1 MALNS
6 GLAAQLGFAQ
16 ETTWGT
22 SLTTGMRFVPLVD
35 ESVQTE
41 IEFLESEGIIAGA
54 QVIRTQQWSRGLFRS
69 EGDVGMEVYDRSIG
83 LLLVHAL
90 GSVTTSG
97 TTAPFTHTITPG
109 DLFGKGLTF
118 QMGRPDRTGTVQPF
132 TYTGAKIQSWE
143 LGLTAG
149 EIGTFGITVVAK
161 SETTVTGLVTATYTQ
176 SIAPMT
182 FVAGSFTLNTSS
194 LCVRQA
200 TITGENQLTTDRVCI
215 GQQTIDEPVT
225 TDRREFMG
233 EVELEFPNLVHYNR
247 FLAGTEGN
255 LTLVLA
261 NQLTAPNTS
270 TLTISMN
277 VRTEGSTPNVG
288 GRDMLV
294 QTMNFKATGTNTDAS
309 AITMTFQCADSTP

>member
-1 MALNS
+1 MALNT
-6 GLAAQLGFAQ
+6 GLAGQLGFTQ

-22 SLTTGMRFVPLVD
+22 SITTSMRFTPFVD
-35 ESVQTE
+35 ESIQTE
-41 IEFLESEGIIAGA
+41 IEFLESDGIIAGA
-54 QVIRTQQWSRGLFRS
+54 QIIRSQQWSRGLFRS
-69 EGDVGMEVYDRSIG
+69 EGDIGLEVYDRSIG

-109 DLFGKGLTF
+109 DLYGKGLTV
-118 QMGRPDRTGTVQPF
+118 QVGRPDRNGTVQPF
-132 TYTGAKIQSWE
+132 TYAGTKIQSWE
-143 LGLTAG
+143 LAVAAG
-149 EIGTFGITVVAK
+149 EIATLGLTVVAK
-161 SETTVTGLVTATYTQ
+161 SETTVTALQTFTTSQ

-182 FVAGSFTLNTSS
+182 FIGGSFTLNTSS

-200 TITGENQLTTDRVCI
+200 TISGENQLTTDRVCI
-215 GQQTIDEPVT
+215 GQQTIDEPT
-225 TDRREFMG
+225 TTELREFMG
-233 EVELEFPNLVHYNR
+233 EIELEFPNLVHYNR

-261 NQLTAPNTS
+261 NQLSAPNTA

-309 AITMTFQCADSTP
+309 AITVTFQCADSTP

>member
-1 MALNS
+1 MALNT
-6 GLAAQLGFAQ
+6 GLAAQLGYAQ

-22 SLTTGMRFVPLVD
+22 AVTTNMRFVPLVD
-35 ESVQTE
+35 ESLATE

-54 QVIRTQQWSRGLFRS
+54 QIIRTQQWSRGLFRS
-69 EGDVGMEVYDRSIG
+69 EGDVGLEVYDRTIG

-90 GSVTTSG
+90 GSVTTTG

-109 DLFGKGLTF
+109 DLYGRGLTF
-118 QMGRPDRTGTVQPF
+118 QVGRPDRNGTVHPF
-132 TYTGAKIQSWE
+132 TYAGTKIQSWE
-143 LGLTAG
+143 LAVVAG
-149 EIGTFGITVVAK
+149 EIATLGLTVVAK
-161 SETTVTGLVTATYTQ
+161 TETTVTALQTATYTQ

-182 FVAGSFTLNTSS
+182 FVNGSFTLNTSS

-200 TITGENQLTTDRVCI
+200 TISGENQLTTDRVCI
-215 GQQTIDEPVT
+215 GQSTIDEPTT

-233 EVELEFPNLVHYNR
+233 EIELEFPNLVHYNR

-261 NQLTAPNTS
+261 NQLSAPNTS

-294 QTMNFKATGTNTDAS
+294 QTMNFKATGTNSDAS
-309 AITMTFQCADSTP
+309 AITVTFQCADSTP